1 MSMWGVVVGFI
12 IFRVRLRAWF
22 AWTASRGPDVS
33 FCWVCLVN
41 RVDLCVSLTLPLR
54 VRCDFLCA
62 CFSCASTFWF
72 RFCYRYLRA
81 SSVPPCFC
89 FCFCFAFFI
98 ELVEF
103 VQVLICKDWCAFGH
117 RFATRSGHGRD
128 PGGETSPIFPQF
140 LDATY
145 QLLRQFPTSFEFSEN
160 LLILLLHAY
169 HSRWDPRLLVRCF
182 RVFGTTLRHV
192 EGCHGVTPLVTAYH
206 GVRFGILRHATS
218 QYGSSPHV

>member
-1 MSMWGVVVGFI
+1 MSLLLSLSVCAV
-12 IFRVRLRAWF
+12 
-22 AWTASRGPDVS
+22 T
-33 FCWVCLVN
+33 FC
-41 RVDLCVSLTLPLR
+41 
-54 VRCDFLCA
+54 A
-62 CFSCASTFWF
+62 
-72 RFCYRYLRA
+72 RA
-81 SSVPPCFC
+81 SHVPRRFGFGSAIVIYVRPLCLHLFC